1 MEYMESKMQD
11 MIEAGLQNDG
21 FGALGAAVERV
32 NTEWLRIAR
41 PIILAMFAVDD
52 AIYPVTTAR
61 LADPLGY
68 VSYGSMS
75 PAAHAWQ
82 EAQSVT
88 SKAVDGLRDI
98 LEGVREN
105 ALCDALIAVDYDAA
119 DDVVDAQEAFNDDLR
134 ASVMS
139 VEAAVKMIGDE
150 RAAY

>member
-32 NTEWLRIAR
+32 NTEWLHIAR
-41 PIILAMFAVDD
+41 PIILAMFAVED
-52 AIYPVTTAR
+52 AIHPVGTAR

-68 VSYGSMS
+68 VSYARMS

-88 SKAVDGLRDI
+88 GKAVDGLRDI
-98 LEGVREN
+98 LEGIREN
-105 ALCDALIAVDYDAA
+105 ALCDALMHVDYGGA
-119 DDVVDAQEAFNDDLR
+119 DDAITEAEAFNDDLR

-139 VEAAVKMIGDE
+139 VDAAVKMIGDE
-150 RAAY
+150 Q